1 MSEKNILEQ
10 VKERIAGAENILVA
24 LSRDPNVDEMAGAI
38 GLTMAL
44 DEMGKHA
51 TAIYSGVTPNAL
63 EFLKPEE
70 TFEKDTN
77 SLQDFIIALNKEK
90 ADHLRYKIEGDYVR
104 VYITPYKT
112 TISEKDLE
120 FSHGDF
126 NVDLVIALDIDDVAN
141 LDAALSEYGR
151 IMHDATAV
159 NITTGKAGKFAET
172 EWSEPGRSSVC
183 EMIVELLNVM
193 DGAGDGAGGG
203 DGDGAK
209 TGNVS
214 GAKMTKEVA
223 TALLTGIVAET
234 DRFSND
240 KTTPETMN
248 VASEL
253 MKAGADQK
261 LIADNVEL
269 GGEKPVEPAK
279 VELVKA
285 ELEPEIQAENGGME
299 VAHEP
304 EVAVE
309 EPEQTEEQKTA
320 TEQLEQMIQPPSE
333 EETAM
338 EQLRQVANEVEL
350 PKFELGQNPAE
361 VIAPEMTEKEAN
373 NIPEMNF
380 GGGDVVNIV
389 PPNETADEM
398 PITKLEDI
406 DKEIELPPPPA
417 PPVDTNT
424 EPELPKIEIGNN
436 GGFTEPLLEE
446 SISEEAN
453 GGETNTSSGETE
465 GFFEVKADEKTD
477 DPSAFK
483 IPNVE

>member
-1 MSEKNILEQ
+1 MAEKNNILEQ
-10 VKERIAGAENILVA
+10 VSSKISEAENILVA
-24 LSRDPNVDEMAGAI
+24 LSRDPSVDEMAGAI

-44 DEMGKHA
+44 DNMGKHA
-51 TAIYSGVTPNAL
+51 TAIYSGATPNAL

-70 TFEKDTN
+70 TFESDTN

-126 NVDLVIALDIDDVAN
+126 NVDLVIALDIDDVSN

-159 NITTGKAGKFAET
+159 NITTGVAGKFAET
-172 EWSEPGRSSVC
+172 EWADPAKSSVC
-183 EMIVELLNVM
+183 EMLVELLNSM
-193 DGAGDGAGGG
+193 KGK
-203 DGDGAK
+203 DGDGE
-209 TGNVS
+209 
-214 GAKMTKEVA
+214 MTKEVA

-261 LIADNVEL
+261 LIADNIEL
-269 GGEKPVEPAK
+269 GGKKKAEEPA
-279 VELVKA
+279 
-285 ELEPEIQAENGGME
+285 PEIKPEPVME
-299 VAHEP
+299 VKHE
-304 EVAVE
+304 ETVE
-309 EPEQTEEQKTA
+309 MPEPEQTEEQKTA
-320 TEQLEQMIQPPSE
+320 TEQLEQMIQAPSE

-338 EQLRQVANEVEL
+338 EQLRQVANDVEL
-350 PKFELGQNPAE
+350 PKFEPGQNPAE

-380 GGGDVVNIV
+380 GGGEVKVEPVSEKKEEQPITTGDVVNIV
-389 PPNETADEM
+389 PPSEQPKDEAELPPVAEEAEPKDEM
-398 PITKLEDI
+398 PVTKLEDI
-406 DKEIELPPPPA
+406 DKEIELPPPPV
-417 PPVDTNT
+417 PPVPPEPTAEAGG
-424 EPELPKIEIGNN
+424 EPELPKIEIKEDATL
-436 GGFTEPLLEE
+436 TEETPAEASDSGDSE
-446 SISEEAN
+446 SL
-453 GGETNTSSGETE
+453 
-465 GFFEVKADEKTD
+465 V

-483 IPNVE
+483 IPGM

>member
-1 MSEKNILEQ
+1 MAEKSNILEQ
-10 VKERIAGAENILVA
+10 VKEKVAAAENILVA

-51 TAIYSGVTPNAL
+51 TAIYSGATPNAL
-63 EFLKPEE
+63 KFLKPEE

-77 SLQDFIIALNKEK
+77 SLQDFIIALNKDK

-126 NVDLVIALDIDDVAN
+126 NVDLVIALNIDDVAN
-141 LDAALSEYGR
+141 LDAALTEYGR

-159 NITTGKAGKFAET
+159 NITTGVAGKFAET
-172 EWSEPGRSSVC
+172 EWSEPEKSSVC
-183 EMIVELLNVM
+183 EMIVELLNAM
-193 DGAGDGAGGG
+193 GD
-203 DGDGAK
+203 
-209 TGNVS
+209 

-248 VASEL
+248 AASEL

-269 GGEKPVEPAK
+269 GGEMK
-279 VELVKA
+279 
-285 ELEPEIQAENGGME
+285 EPEQTKVKSEVKPEQTEVNANDGGME
-299 VAHEP
+299 VAHGP
-304 EVAVE
+304 EMTKV

-320 TEQLEQMIQPPSE
+320 TEQLEQMIQPLTE

-350 PKFELGQNPAE
+350 PKFEPGQNPAE

-380 GGGDVVNIV
+380 NTGDVVNIV
-389 PPNETADEM
+389 PPSEQKKDDTPLPPMTEESSLADMPKVSEPTDEM

-424 EPELPKIEIGNN
+424 EPELPKIEIKEDATLTEEPAPAVEVPEGE
-436 GGFTEPLLEE
+436 GG
-446 SISEEAN
+446 AN
-453 GGETNTSSGETE
+453 
-465 GFFEVKADEKTD
+465 TD

-483 IPNVE
+483 IPGLEK